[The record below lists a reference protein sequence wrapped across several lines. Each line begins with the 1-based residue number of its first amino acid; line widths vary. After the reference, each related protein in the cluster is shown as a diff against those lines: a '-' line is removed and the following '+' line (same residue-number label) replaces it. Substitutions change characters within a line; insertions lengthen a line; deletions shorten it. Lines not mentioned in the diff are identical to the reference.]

1 MRRPIGFSTGAL
13 AKGDFRRG
21 LSLNRGAD
29 GAEAVELSALREGEL
44 FALVEAIPTL
54 ELSNF
59 TYVSF
64 HAPSTVAHM
73 DEKTLLDVVKTLPEE
88 WPIVAH
94 PEIIQSEAWRSLGS
108 RLCIENMD
116 NRKTTGRT
124 IDEMAELFRSFPD
137 AGFCLDVG
145 HARQIDPTMN
155 VAVGM
160 LRSFGTRLRQLHV
173 SEVGPRG
180 EHLAISR
187 LAQIAFARVARFVP
201 EECPI
206 IIESIVSE
214 DAVAT
219 ELESVRRAFD
229 RASAEQLRE
238 YAYA

>member
-1 MRRPIGFSTGAL
+1 MSRAIGFSTGAI

-21 LSLNRGAD
+21 LELNRRTGV
-29 GAEAVELSALREGEL
+29 EAVELSALREGEL
-44 FALVEAIPTL
+44 FPLIEAIPSL
-54 ELSNF
+54 DLSAF

-64 HAPSTVAHM
+64 HAPSKLTAL
-73 DEKTLLDVVKTLPEE
+73 DEPTLLDALHSLPPA

-94 PEIIQSEAWRSLGS
+94 PEIITSDDWRSLGS

-124 IDEMAELFRSFPD
+124 LDEMAELLDRFPD

-155 VAVGM
+155 VAVAM
-160 LRSFGTRLRQLHV
+160 LRAFDHRLRQLHV

-180 EHLAISR
+180 EHLPMSR
-187 LAQIAFARVARFVP
+187 LAQIAFARVATFLP

-206 IIESIVSE
+206 VIESVVPEEQIAAE
-214 DAVAT
+214 LQAVRF
-219 ELESVRRAFD
+219 VFD
-229 RASAEQLRE
+229 RANAQQLRN